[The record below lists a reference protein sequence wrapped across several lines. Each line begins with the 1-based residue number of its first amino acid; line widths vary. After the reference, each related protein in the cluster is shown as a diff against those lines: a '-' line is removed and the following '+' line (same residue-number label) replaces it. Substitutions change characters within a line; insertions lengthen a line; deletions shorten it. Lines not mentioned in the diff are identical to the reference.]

1 MMFPS
6 SPERRE
12 RPSRAAAPT
21 KNMKEPD
28 SEDDDLPIKPPI
40 SALEGVLRA
49 DNKNSSVGFSPESI
63 TVISA
68 KSIASSMP
76 SSMETLNRS
85 SSPKKRNSPEAESE
99 SPTKKSRMIKIKTN
113 KSTQA
118 MTPAP
123 SQASV
128 TPQPAFSSIPEIEAM
143 HKCIRSLE
151 SRIKQDAADR
161 NEDQKS
167 IASIKQALQ
176 EAQAAKTGEKDFT
189 HPTDDQGLRKEN
201 EELVEETQKLKR
213 RISEQNH
220 FIATLRQDRIAP
232 SSFKLMDCDV
242 ETEWK
247 GIAFDIRNFV
257 SQVLTKQPYRDSAPR
272 GANMRDVEVLKKL
285 QKKNIHTAPFHF
297 QRYYIWKHLVDD
309 IFQAGKATWGGP
321 AGNSFHRY
329 CLEIS
334 GAFRSSICISISLSY
349 TDNFPEIDFE
359 DMTQLSTF
367 KSSQADAMSKCSDEH
382 NRGEA
387 KSIALEMALTL
398 KIFMNPEEVKPKT
411 SPQKRLMSI
420 VHKAV
425 ELNDK
430 FLRSRA
436 FYLTNWLQSD
446 WDWDDVE
453 IRYYTGE
460 TSGVKNVDVEISPR
474 LRKIGNA
481 DGRNFDQ
488 AIELCQPMVTVHLS

>member
-1 MMFPS
+1 MTFLS

-28 SEDDDLPIKPPI
+28 SEDDDLRFKPRI
-40 SALEGVLRA
+40 SSSEGFLRA
-49 DNKNSSVGFSPESI
+49 DNNNSSVGFSPDSI

-68 KSIASSMP
+68 QSIASSMP

-85 SSPKKRNSPEAESE
+85 TSPKKRNSPEAESE
-99 SPTKKSRMIKIKTN
+99 SPTKKSRMIRIKTN

-118 MTPAP
+118 MTPAL

-143 HKCIRSLE
+143 HKCISSLE
-151 SRIKQDAADR
+151 SRIKKDAADR
-161 NEDQKS
+161 NEDQKNL
-167 IASIKQALQ
+167 ASIKQALQ
-176 EAQAAKTGEKDFT
+176 EAQAANTCEKDLT

-201 EELVEETQKLKR
+201 EELKR
-213 RISEQNH
+213 RISEKNH

-272 GANMRDVEVLKKL
+272 GANMRDVEALKKH

-297 QRYYIWKHLVDD
+297 QRYIWKHLVDD

-334 GAFRSSICISISLSY
+334 GVFRSSVCISISLSY

-367 KSSQADAMSKCSDEH
+367 KSSQAHVMSKCFDEH
-382 NRGEA
+382 NREEA
-387 KSIALEMALTL
+387 KSIAEEMALTL
-398 KIFMNPEEVKPKT
+398 KIFMDPEEMKPKT
-411 SPQKRLMSI
+411 NPQKRLMSI
-420 VHKAV
+420 VRKAV

-436 FYLTNWLQSD
+436 FYLTNWLQCD
-446 WDWDDVE
+446 WGWDDVE
-453 IRYYTGE
+453 IRYSTGE
-460 TSGVKNVDVEISPR
+460 TGGVKTVDVEISPR

-481 DGRNFDQ
+481 DGRHFDQ
-488 AIELCQPMVTVHLS
+488 AREICQPMVTVHLS